1 MGWANR
7 DLVLYPHISGALLLI
22 DRIAH
27 PFGLKSDNA
36 RHMLRFV
43 GIGTNILAALNVMIW
58 LGLNILGLSGG
69 KYVGC
74 GGPAL
79 RGTSRQHCSRS
90 ATDVRRPKADIDSND
105 HFRNVT
111 PDGKAPIP

>member
-36 RHMLRFV
+36 RHMLRY
-43 GIGTNILAALNVMIW
+43 GGNGTNILASLNAMVC
-58 LGLNILGLSGG
+58 LGLNILGLSG
-69 KYVGC
+69 
-74 GGPAL
+74 AN
-79 RGTSRQHCSRS
+79 T
-90 ATDVRRPKADIDSND
+90 
-105 HFRNVT
+105 
-111 PDGKAPIP
+111 